1 MEFFN
6 KILKNTMGLISKPR
20 VQQRSVMD
28 LFKGINDD
36 RYSDTQ
42 DPLVAERYA
51 TEELADFLQLYD
63 SHPWVYVCA
72 NAIATAAASVKF
84 ELKSGTKTV
93 KPEQVGQFM
102 VKPNPYMTWFDLIEV
117 TFLHLELSGNCY
129 WEIIRGKEGDGKVE
143 VIFPM
148 RPDRMKIVP
157 DAKKKVDHYE
167 YQIDGKTVNTYRPEE
182 ILHLKY
188 NGAID
193 EFYGTPPISS
203 GKNEVAL
210 DFYMTAWNKK
220 FFKEGAEPASVLET
234 DQVLP
239 DTVWNR
245 ILTMW
250 NKRHK
255 GVDKSHGVAVLEGG
269 LKWKQV
275 TSKHADMQYL
285 DGKKASRD
293 VVLAIMRVPPVIV
306 GLVEGVTYANSKDQK
321 KVFWQHNIIPK
332 LMRLQEAINAFLMPE
347 KFQLEFVTKM
357 IDSIIE
363 DDEVKSRIN
372 QANVSHGIL
381 TINEVRK
388 LHYNLGPVK
397 WGDVFWCP
405 VGLAPVD
412 GPDAPVP
419 APAEHPPG
427 EGATDQLSTGQKDP
441 SQAPGPRKRP
451 PESARP
457 RNVETEKRELED
469 IRKADPDPNDRNAVA
484 DWHVWNIWKA
494 SAGPDDRLMRAAFGD
509 WFKEQ
514 GQEIISKIE
523 RNWPVRKAEDPPDFD
538 VERYLA
544 DLNDDDDKL
553 RALIVPMASRMVR
566 KYGTQM
572 LVELRSGK
580 RFDIENPFV
589 KEFLSKH
596 AADRVRHINQTT
608 RDLLR
613 KNLTEAFVASEGV
626 KEVLARVRDVF
637 EGDIAAFRAR
647 RIARTEL
654 VTLTNNARHEAA
666 RQSGVAQKKRW
677 ISEQLP
683 STRQEA
689 NGANHMAMHGT
700 IVDFDEQ
707 FEAPNRSGG
716 FDKMD
721 CPGDLNASG
730 ENVCGCL
737 CITGYFHGN
746 EEFADIILGDGPE
759 DIGKKEEPPVEP
771 PAPKVEEKTVTSFMQ
786 EVLKAMGT
794 DRNK

>member
-1 MEFFN
+1 MGIN
-6 KILKNTMGLISKPR
+6 NILKNTMGRFFKSGSPA
-20 VQQRSVMD
+20 QGRSRSPLAS

-36 RYSDTQ
+36 RFSDTQ
-42 DPLVAERYA
+42 DPLVAEQYA
-51 TEELADFLQLYD
+51 TEELSDFLKLYD
-63 SHPWVYVCA
+63 THPWVYICA
-72 NAIATAAASVKF
+72 NAIATAAASVRF
-84 ELKSGTKTV
+84 EIKSKAKTV
-93 KPEQVGQFM
+93 EPDEVGQFM
-102 VKPNPYMTWFDLIEV
+102 VKPNPHMTWFDLIEV

-129 WEIIRGKEGDGKVE
+129 WEIIRGPENDGKVE

-167 YQIDGKTVNTYRPEE
+167 YQIDGKTVNKYKPEE

-188 NGAID
+188 NGAQD

-203 GKNEVAL
+203 GKNDVTL
-210 DFYMTAWNKK
+210 DFYMTKWNKK
-220 FFKEGAEPASVLET
+220 FFSEGAEPASVLET

-245 ILTMW
+245 ILTLW

-255 GVDKSHGVAVLEGG
+255 GSDKSHGVAILEGG

-285 DGKKASRD
+285 DGKKATRD

-306 GLVEGVTYANSKDQK
+306 GLVDGVTYANSKDQK

-332 LMRLQEAINAFLMPE
+332 LIRLQAAINAHLMPE
-347 KFQLEFVTKM
+347 GFQIEFVTKM

-372 QANVSHGIL
+372 QANISHGIL

-388 LHYNLGPVK
+388 LHYNLPPVK

-412 GPDAPVP
+412 GPEPPVP

-427 EGATDQLSTGQKDP
+427 EGATDEMSTGQKSP
-441 SQAPGPRKRP
+441 TQAPGPRKRP
-451 PESARP
+451 PESARA
-457 RNVETEKRELED
+457 RDVETEKRELED
-469 IRKADPDPNDRNAVA
+469 IRKADPDPTDRNAVA
-484 DWHVWNIWKA
+484 DYHVWNVWKA
-494 SAGPDDRLMRAAFGD
+494 SAGPDDRFMRAQFEN
-509 WFKEQ
+509 WFKQQ
-514 GQEIISKIE
+514 GEEVLSRIE
-523 RNWPVRKAEDPPDFD
+523 RNWPIKKAENDPVDFD
-538 VERYLA
+538 VEYFMADLA
-544 DLNDDDDKL
+544 DDDEKL
-553 RALIVPMASRMVR
+553 RALIVPMASRMIR
-566 KYGTQM
+566 KYGSQLM
-572 LVELRSGK
+572 LEIGSSK
-580 RFDIENPFV
+580 RFDIQNQAV
-589 KEFLSKH
+589 QKFLSQH

-613 KNLTEAFVASEGV
+613 KNLSEAFAAREGV
-626 KEVLARVRDVF
+626 KEVITRMKNVF
-637 EGDIAAFRAR
+637 EGPLAHFRAR

-666 RQSGVAQKKRW
+666 RQDGTVQQKRW

-683 STRQEA
+683 STRQEK
-689 NGANHMAMHGT
+689 NGANHMLMHGV
-700 IVDFDEQ
+700 IKAFDEK

-716 FDKMD
+716 VDLMD

-737 CITGYFHGN
+737 CIVGYFHGN
-746 EEFADIILGDGPE
+746 EEFADIILGEDLEKHEVKKQGKSLPDGLIDDLTRALRKDE
-759 DIGKKEEPPVEP
+759 DKEDD
-771 PAPKVEEKTVTSFMQ
+771 K
-786 EVLKAMGT
+786 
-794 DRNK
+794 